1 MLTLEQLRARDFVL
15 TEYPHLGLIHV
26 GPAPLKN
33 LKRSA
38 WATEDLPYRSVVLDY
53 GTGALVSAG
62 FPKFFNYGE
71 GGPSHIENSRVR
83 KALAGEGPPA
93 TSTEKIDGSL
103 AIRYTHNGEVRWRTR
118 GTLNRTD
125 MVEAIEEVALKYPFL
140 ADPGFFSKTSILF
153 EFVHPDF
160 QVVLRYPEPDLILV
174 GAVDHDTFRMWTTDD
189 LNRLA
194 KVGYFSRAPESLCG
208 PHDIEGLLHSIEH
221 RRGSEGIVLRCGSDE
236 QTLVKFKSADYLMR
250 HRLRFSLNAKTI
262 RTICIENHMTA
273 MEDFDEWLDEQ
284 GADWELIQ
292 DVKPLVETFMTHRRI
307 AAYSFEDLGASTA
320 RAMKDYPDRGDF
332 AREFACKLPAAEKTT
347 AFLLLDGKKTQA
359 WEKFRDA
366 MLDAAF
372 EKFDKADANVL
383 DY

>member
-71 GGPSHIENSRVR
+71 GGPSHIENS
-83 KALAGEGPPA
+83 LTGEGPPA

-103 AIRYTHNGEVRWRTR
+103 AIRFVHAGRVVWRTR

-125 MVEAIEEVALKYPFL
+125 MVEAIEEVALKYPAL
-140 ADPGFFSKTSILF
+140 ADPRWVPKTSVLF

-174 GAVDHDTFRMWTTDD
+174 GAVRHEEFYIWTPSD
-189 LNRLA
+189 LDRIVEEGSLR
-194 KVGYFSRAPESLCG
+194 RAPENLCG
-208 PHDIEGLLHSIEH
+208 AHDIDGLLHSIEH
-221 RRGSEGIVLRCGSDE
+221 RHSSEGIVLRCGPLQ

-250 HRLRFSLNAKTI
+250 HRLRFALNAKTI
-262 RTICIENHMTA
+262 RQICIENHVTA
-273 MEDFDEWLDEQ
+273 MPDFDKWLDEQ

-292 DVKPLVETFMTHRRI
+292 DVKPLVETFVTYRRI
-307 AAYSFEDLGASTA
+307 AAYSFDDLGASTA
-320 RAMKDYPDRGDF
+320 RAAKEYPNRGDF
-332 AREFACKLPAAEKTT
+332 AREFAIKLPAAEKTA